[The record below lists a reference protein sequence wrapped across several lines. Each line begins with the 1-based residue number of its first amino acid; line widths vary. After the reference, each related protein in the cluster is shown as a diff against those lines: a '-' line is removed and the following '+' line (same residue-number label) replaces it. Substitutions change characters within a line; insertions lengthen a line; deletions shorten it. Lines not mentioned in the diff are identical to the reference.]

1 MAHVAR
7 ARPVRIHSPEKA
19 IDRAALACELTMYER
34 EGSIEKERQRET
46 ERDKARQAG
55 SSNVAG
61 AGLLL
66 RPSAL
71 CSLEKWM
78 INYEIT
84 SVNASMKGDCIVK
97 DNLLTR

>member
-46 ERDKARQAG
+46 KQDRQEA
-55 SSNVAG
+55 A
-61 AGLLL
+61 
-66 RPSAL
+66 
-71 CSLEKWM
+71 
-78 INYEIT
+78 T
-84 SVNASMKGDCIVK
+84 
-97 DNLLTR
+97 